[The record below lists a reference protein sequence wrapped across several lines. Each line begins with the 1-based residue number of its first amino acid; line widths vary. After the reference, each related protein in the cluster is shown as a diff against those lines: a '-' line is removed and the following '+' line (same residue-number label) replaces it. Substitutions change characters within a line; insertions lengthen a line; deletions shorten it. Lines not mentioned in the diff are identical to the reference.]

1 MIDHEVFNDLAI
13 IALDTFKDKP
23 TSLTKGQQEAS
34 LLLWTSADGHSKLGV
49 WECQPGR
56 FTADRST
63 AGEYCH
69 IITGRATVTN
79 VDGINSHEI
88 KAGDLLVLPQGWK
101 GEWIIHEHMRKFFII
116 YASHNLK

>member
-23 TSLTKGQQEAS
+23 TSLTKCQQEAS
-34 LLLWTSADGHSKLGV
+34 LLLWTSADVHSKLGV

-79 VDGINSHEI
+79 VD
-88 KAGDLLVLPQGWK
+88 
-101 GEWIIHEHMRKFFII
+101 
-116 YASHNLK
+116 